1 MPTQQND
8 MNDSRGNQIVVDLE
22 REYKNSAIQ
31 EVLDELDRDL
41 VGLRTVKT
49 RIQEIASLL
58 LVERVRN
65 KLGLTSTP
73 PALHMCF
80 IGNPGTGKTTIAV
93 RMADI
98 LHRLEFIETPNLVSV
113 TRDDLVGEE
122 IGQTA
127 PKTKA
132 IINSAKGGVLF
143 IDEAYY
149 LYRPEDELDYGRDAI
164 EILIQLMENERAD
177 VVIILAGYKPG
188 MDKFFKSNPGMHS
201 RIGHH
206 IVFPDYGPEELMGI
220 ALKFLHDINY
230 DFTPAGKKAFA
241 EFLEISKNMEH
252 FANARTVR
260 NAIDRMRLRHAN
272 RLFLHRN
279 EHITKDDLRLL
290 DAADILPENAFK
302 EGVIEFDDEPPE
314 L

>member
-1 MPTQQND
+1 MSSQDKTSDNP
-8 MNDSRGNQIVVDLE
+8 IAVDLQQ
-22 REYKNSAIQ
+22 EYQNSSIQ
-31 EVLDELDRDL
+31 EVLDELDQDL
-41 VGLRTVKT
+41 VGLRSVKT

-80 IGNPGTGKTTIAV
+80 IGNPGTGKTTIAM

-132 IINSAKGGVLF
+132 IIHSAKGGVLF

-164 EILIQLMENERAD
+164 EILIQLMENERAN
-177 VVIILAGYKPG
+177 VVVILAGYKPG

-206 IVFPDYGPEELMGI
+206 VVFPDYGPEELMGI
-220 ALKFLHDINY
+220 AQKFLADINY
-230 DFTPAGKKAFA
+230 DFTPAGKKAFT
-241 EFLEISKNMEH
+241 EFLEIRKEMEH

-272 RLFLHRN
+272 RLFTHRDEN
-279 EHITKDDLRLL
+279 LTLEDLRLL
-290 DAADILPENAFK
+290 DAPDILPERAFQ
-302 EGVIEFDDEPPE
+302 EGAIEFEE
-314 L
+314 EEQV

>member
-1 MPTQQND
+1 
-8 MNDSRGNQIVVDLE
+8 MNNASGSQIAVDLE
-22 REYKNSAIQ
+22 REYQNSAIQ

-65 KLGLTSTP
+65 KIGLTSTP

-80 IGNPGTGKTTIAV
+80 TGNPGTGKTTIAM

-98 LHRLEFIETPNLVSV
+98 LHRLEFIPTSNLVSV
-113 TRDDLVGEE
+113 TRDDLVGED

-127 PKTKA
+127 PKTKQV
-132 IINSAKGGVLF
+132 INSAMGGVLF

-164 EILIQLMENERAD
+164 EILIQLMENDRAD

-206 IVFPDYGPEELMGI
+206 VTFPDYGPEELMGI
-220 ALKFLHDINY
+220 ALKFLHELNY
-230 DFTPAGKKAFA
+230 DFTPAGKKTFT

-260 NAIDRMRLRHAN
+260 NAIDRIRLRHAN
-272 RLFLHRN
+272 RLFQQRN
-279 EHITKDDLRLL
+279 ENLSADDLRLL
-290 DAADILPENAFK
+290 DAADILPERAFQ
-302 EGVIEFDDEPPE
+302 EGRIEFEEDNTQLETGE
-314 L
+314 